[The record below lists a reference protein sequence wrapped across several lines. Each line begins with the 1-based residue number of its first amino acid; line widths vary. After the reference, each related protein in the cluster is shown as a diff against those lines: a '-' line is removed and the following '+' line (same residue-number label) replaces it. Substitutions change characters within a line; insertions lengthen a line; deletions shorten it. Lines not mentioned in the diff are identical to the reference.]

1 MYCSNGVSFISVLSC
16 LLSLFTLCLVFFSR
30 LHGTHLD
37 PAQVYVC
44 VCVLMYLFYLTLFDG
59 LLASYIVVKL
69 EKIYE
74 TLNCGSETALRQAA
88 ARFEVLSLL
97 LVLHDVAFA

>member
-1 MYCSNGVSFISVLSC
+1 MCG
-16 LLSLFTLCLVFFSR
+16 
-30 LHGTHLD
+30 
-37 PAQVYVC
+37 C

-74 TLNCGSETALRQAA
+74 TLNCASETALRQAA

>member
-1 MYCSNGVSFISVLSC
+1 M
-16 LLSLFTLCLVFFSR
+16 
-30 LHGTHLD
+30 
-37 PAQVYVC
+37 C

-74 TLNCGSETALRQAA
+74 ALNCASETALCQVAA
-88 ARFEVLSLL
+88 QFEVPSLL
-97 LVLHDVAFA
+97 LVLHDVAVAFA